1 MRTWKD
7 EVVRYQA
14 TVQRILDAALQ
25 DLDFPPHMP
34 PLPVDPTI
42 PSSPFT
48 SWCYRAFI
56 FYQLG
61 SVSRTRETIES
72 IRILLSEG
80 YLSAAAPL
88 IRLVFEVHAI
98 TNYLTETMKGL
109 LELVRI
115 PEDRRSKE
123 ETNHYL
129 RQIDRVFEGVRSPV
143 IMPRGEEA
151 SETPI
156 HIRGA
161 IRLLYSQEAENDY
174 DFLCEGSHPNLPQYM
189 QWQLAGKL
197 GDNWSN
203 DVAREHCHALL
214 TRSFEILEDS
224 TRKLREN
231 VLTGVDCCD
240 SIEKE
245 MLSKSIQPT
254 RYTRG

>member
-7 EVVRYQA
+7 EIIRYQA
-14 TVQRILDAALQ
+14 IVQRILDTALH
-25 DLDFPPHMP
+25 DLDLPPHMP
-34 PLPVDPTI
+34 PLPVDPTT
-42 PSSPFT
+42 PRTPFT
-48 SWCYRAFI
+48 GWSYRAFI
-56 FYQLG
+56 FYRFG

-80 YLSAAAPL
+80 YLSAVAPL

-98 TNYLTETMKGL
+98 TNYLTETMKDL

-115 PEDRRSKE
+115 PEGSRSKE
-123 ETNHYL
+123 KTNHCL
-129 RQIDRVFEGVRSPV
+129 RKIDRVFEGVRSPV
-143 IMPRGEEA
+143 IMCWGAEA

-156 HIRGA
+156 HISDA
-161 IRLLYSQEAENDY
+161 IRILNSQEAKNNY

-203 DVAREHCHALL
+203 DVARKQCHTLL
-214 TRSFEILEDS
+214 SRSFEILEDS
-224 TRKLREN
+224 TRVLREN

-245 MLSKSIQPT
+245 MLNKSIQPT